1 MKIPE
6 RIRLFQR
13 FDGELQKACR
23 ALNVSVVR
31 RILFVN
37 QGDLSFDFFVDV
49 VQQVVFLLFQCFD
62 DLIDVVDDLR
72 AKAFAVFLPI
82 EINQCIVIISR
93 EEDLLRFVRER
104 ISAELRSQRHIWL
117 SRTNSAVD

>member
-1 MKIPE
+1 M
-6 RIRLFQR
+6 
-13 FDGELQKACR
+13 
-23 ALNVSVVR
+23 
-31 RILFVN
+31 N

-72 AKAFAVFLPI
+72 TKAFAVFLPI